1 MSVSPSFP
9 ISEGAFATL
18 IRSLAADPELA
29 SEQIE
34 VAVAALADPTEP
46 DPGKAAFLRALR
58 STGETPGVIAGF
70 ARALLARAVDPE
82 IDPARLPGPMIDVC
96 GTGGD
101 QLHLFN
107 VSTTVAFVLAGGG
120 AAVVKHGNRAVTSQS
135 GGADVL
141 AALGVPL
148 DLPPAVLRRRLETT
162 GFGFLFAPQY
172 HPAFAAIGPVRR
184 QLAAEGIGTIFNL
197 LGPLLNPAR
206 PGHQLVG
213 LFTAGLTPTYAE
225 VLRQLGRRS
234 VWVVHGAGGMDE
246 LSTLGANRVSR
257 FDLRRGRDTVH
268 ATFTP
273 EDAGLPRID
282 SLDELRGGTAEDNAR
297 VLTGILSGEISGGRR
312 DIVLLNAAAG
322 FVVAGFCDDLFAG
335 VERARASLSSGRAL
349 QALEN
354 ARKA

>member
-1 MSVSPSFP
+1 MFTPLLD
-9 ISEGAFATL
+9 A
-18 IRSLAADPELA
+18 LAAAPELTPA
-29 SEQIE
+29 QIE
-34 VAVAALADPTEP
+34 AAVAALTDPAEP

-58 STGETPGVIAGF
+58 AKGETPAEIGGF

-82 IDPARLPGPMIDVC
+82 IDPARLPGPAIDVC

-148 DLPPAVLRRRLETT
+148 DLPPAALRRRLETS

-172 HPAFAAIGPVRR
+172 HPAFAAVSPVRR

-206 PGHQLVG
+206 PDHQLVG
-213 LFTAGLTPTYAE
+213 IFTPELTATYAA

-234 VWVVHGAGGMDE
+234 GWVVHGEGGMDE
-246 LSTLGANRVSR
+246 LSTLGATRVSR
-257 FDLRRGRDTVH
+257 FDLRHGGETRHETL
-268 ATFTP
+268 TP
-273 EDAGLPRID
+273 EQAGLPR
-282 SLDELRGGTAEDNAR
+282 LDTLDALRGGTAEDNAR
-297 VLTGILSGEISGGRR
+297 VLVGILNGEIDDARR

-322 FVVAGFCDDLFAG
+322 FVVAGLVGDLPAG
-335 VERARASLSSGRAL
+335 VERARETISDGRAAR
-349 QALEN
+349 ALDR
-354 ARKA
+354 ARETG

>member
-1 MSVSPSFP
+1 MTTDVHDHGLLAPLLDVLGRTMDLSP
-9 ISEGAFATL
+9 
-18 IRSLAADPELA
+18 
-29 SEQIE
+29 EQIE
-34 VAVAALADPTEP
+34 AAIAALTDPAQP

-58 STGETPGVIAGF
+58 AKGETPAEIAGF
-70 ARALLARAVDPE
+70 ARALLARAVDPG

-120 AAVVKHGNRAVTSQS
+120 AAVVKHGNRAVTSKS

-148 DLPPAVLRRRLETT
+148 DLPPAVLRRSLETT

-206 PGHQLVG
+206 PDHQLVG
-213 LFTAGLTPTYAE
+213 IFASDLTATYAE

-234 VWVVHGAGGMDE
+234 VWVVHGEGGMDE
-246 LSTLGANRVSR
+246 LSILGGTNVSR
-257 FDLRRGRDTVH
+257 FDLRHSGE
-268 ATFTP
+268 TFHEIITP
-273 EDAGLPRID
+273 EHAGLPR
-282 SLDELRGGTAEDNAR
+282 LDTLDALRGGTAKDNASTL
-297 VLTGILSGEISGGRR
+297 VGILSGEITGPRR
-312 DIVLLNAAAG
+312 DIVLLNAAAA
-322 FVVAGFCDDLFAG
+322 FVVAGLSSDLPAG
-335 VERARASLSSGRAL
+335 VEKACETIAGGQALRAL
-349 QALEN
+349 E
-354 ARKA
+354 KAAEIR